1 MTQFYQGL
9 AAGEGDLGYEYGG
22 KADLL
27 VTADLSK
34 LGFWDGLSMTLHGE
48 YNFGNSVNGRG
59 GVLIPVNSALNF
71 PGIEGADAYDLSSL
85 YFVQEFGDSNT
96 VVFGKI
102 NMIDIVSGRRPFLGG
117 AGIDAFWNLTFVA
130 PPTGT
135 VPAYLLGALLSVRT
149 EQATYRLWVYD
160 PASYV
165 NKLSLADA
173 FEDGVTIRGSIQV
186 PVTIAGRRGN
196 QGFTALYS
204 TQDGTDLSNLDEIL
218 VPTPE
223 PGTVATKNSRYY
235 FAWSFDQYLYQPAAS
250 PDEGV
255 GLFGQVGISDGNPN
269 ALHWSFLVGLGGTGL
284 VPGRSGDNWGI
295 GYYYDS
301 LSDYLKDALAPTVRL
316 RDEQGLEIFYNL
328 AVTPWFRPRRRPPGH
343 PARTVERHRGL
354 AGPAGG
360 DQVLSN
366 AGVVRIRAVVP
377 ANWNHQEQQMSGV
390 RTTVRSNPF
399 VVIPRCLIVA
409 AVVAAGPVA
418 AAAAAGGTPAVPATS
433 SATTAQVPADKQ
445 TVLGLYVTARDAYAQ
460 WKAAPDKVTILDVR
474 TIEEYMW
481 VGHTSMAWLVPV
493 VDRGLHLGRREEAVP
508 AAAAPGFCRPGAE
521 GGETR

>member
-1 MTQFYQGL
+1 VCWRQRIAAADRRAHSHGSARWVTSKCVVAVLLLATQVATAGRAHAYEGLSGDWGGGRTWLADHGIEVEPRVTQFYQGL

-27 VTADLSK
+27 VTTDLAR

-59 GVLIPVNSALNF
+59 GVLIPVNAALNF

-102 NMIDIVSGRRPFLGG
+102 NMIDIVAGKRPFLGG

-165 NKLSLADA
+165 NELSLADA
-173 FEDGVTIRGSIQV
+173 FEDGVTVRGSVQV

-196 QGFTALYS
+196 QGLTALYS

-269 ALHWSFLVGLGGTGL
+269 ALHWSFLIGLGGTGL

-301 LSDYLKDALAPTVRL
+301 LSDYLKDALAPTVQL

-328 AVTPWFRPRRRPPGH
+328 AVTPWFSLGADLQVIRPGLSSDTAVLPG
-343 PARTVERHRGL
+343 L
-354 AGPAGG
+354 
-360 DQVLSN
+360 
-366 AGVVRIRAVVP
+366 RAVI
-377 ANWNHQEQQMSGV
+377 
-390 RTTVRSNPF
+390 RF
-399 VVIPRCLIVA
+399 
-409 AVVAAGPVA
+409 
-418 AAAAAGGTPAVPATS
+418 
-433 SATTAQVPADKQ
+433 
-445 TVLGLYVTARDAYAQ
+445 
-460 WKAAPDKVTILDVR
+460 
-474 TIEEYMW
+474 
-481 VGHTSMAWLVPV
+481 
-493 VDRGLHLGRREEAVP
+493 
-508 AAAAPGFCRPGAE
+508 
-521 GGETR
+521 

>member
-1 MTQFYQGL
+1 VDPRARSSNRTTSVTTTCAVVVAALAAQVAVAGRACADEGLSGDWGGGRTWLADHGILVEPRVTQFYQGL
-9 AAGEGDLGYEYGG
+9 AAGDGDLGYDYGG

-27 VTADLSK
+27 ITTDFSR

-59 GVLIPVNSALNF
+59 GVLIPVNAALNF
-71 PGIEGADAYDLSSL
+71 PGMDGADAYDLSSL

-117 AGIDAFWNLTFVA
+117 AGVDAFWNLTFVA

-135 VPAYLLGALLSVRT
+135 VPAYLLGALLTVRT
-149 EQATYRLWVYD
+149 EQTTYRLWVYD

-173 FEDGVTIRGSIQV
+173 FEDGVTIRGSVQV

-235 FAWSFDQYLYQPAAS
+235 FAYSFDQYLYQPAAS
-250 PDEGV
+250 PEEGV
-255 GLFGQVGISDGNPN
+255 GLFGQLGISDGNPN

-301 LSDYLKDALAPTVRL
+301 LSEYLKDALAPIVRL
-316 RDEQGLEIFYNL
+316 RDEQGLEIFYNVK
-328 AVTPWFRPRRRPPGH
+328 VTPWLSLGADLQVIRPGLSSDTAVLPG
-343 PARTVERHRGL
+343 L
-354 AGPAGG
+354 
-360 DQVLSN
+360 
-366 AGVVRIRAVVP
+366 RAVI
-377 ANWNHQEQQMSGV
+377 
-390 RTTVRSNPF
+390 RF
-399 VVIPRCLIVA
+399 
-409 AVVAAGPVA
+409 
-418 AAAAAGGTPAVPATS
+418 
-433 SATTAQVPADKQ
+433 
-445 TVLGLYVTARDAYAQ
+445 
-460 WKAAPDKVTILDVR
+460 
-474 TIEEYMW
+474 
-481 VGHTSMAWLVPV
+481 
-493 VDRGLHLGRREEAVP
+493 
-508 AAAAPGFCRPGAE
+508 
-521 GGETR
+521 